1 MSGAACSIMIERINY
16 TPIALFGCPLGLL
29 GLTLATLHIETSEGC
44 THVAGGLLLIATVT
58 VFALVLAAFTIKA
71 VRFPASVL
79 SDWDHPVC
87 SNFFAVISGTFAL
100 LGLAILPFS
109 GDAALPIWAV
119 GAAAQMAVT
128 LGIVSKWV
136 GSRVFEAATLSPAQF
151 LPAVGNVL
159 VPLAGVPLGF
169 LEVSW
174 FFFSV
179 GLVLWIVLMPI
190 IVGRLLS
197 QVSPPDGLLPTLV
210 ILIAPPSLLMMD
222 YLRLDPNG
230 VQAFS
235 KILYYA
241 SLMFILVVLTQIPRL
256 ARIKFALSW
265 WAYTF
270 PMAAFTVGTLT
281 FAEASGIEGF
291 RYFGTILF
299 AVLISIVLTV
309 LWKTLRT
316 LAAGQ
321 LFVQEA

>member
-1 MSGAACSIMIERINY
+1 MDRISH

-29 GLTLATLHIETSEGC
+29 GLTLATLHVETAEGFDH
-44 THVAGGLLLIATVT
+44 TVGGPLLLVTIT
-58 VFALVLAAFTIKA
+58 VFVLVLVAYAAKA
-71 VRFPASVL
+71 VLFPAAVRA
-79 SDWDHPVC
+79 DWDHPVRA
-87 SNFFAVISGTFAL
+87 NFFAVVSGTFAL

-109 GDAALPIWAV
+109 TDAALPVWAI
-119 GAAAQMAVT
+119 GAATQLAIT

-136 GSRVFEAATLSPAQF
+136 SPRVFEASTLSPAQF

-169 LEVSW
+169 VEIGW

-190 IVGRLLS
+190 IIGRLLT
-197 QVSPPDGLLPTLV
+197 QAAPPDGLLPTLM

-230 VQAFS
+230 AQAFP

-241 SLMFILVVLTQIPRL
+241 SVLFFLVVLTQVSRL

-270 PMAAFTVGTLT
+270 PLAAFTVGTLT
-281 FAEASGIEGF
+281 FAQVSGIVAL
-291 RYFGTILF
+291 RHFGAVLF
-299 AVLISIVLTV
+299 AILIVIVLAV
-309 LWKTLRT
+309 LWKTLRA
-316 LAAGQ
+316 LVAGQ
-321 LFVQEA
+321 VFSPQA